1 MKKAVG
7 VTLLACGLLLAGCG
21 NETTKETTKQED
33 TKNEVV
39 KKKEEATGTA
49 EQEATA
55 NNEDAEGTA
64 DGLTAEERKEGF
76 EYEPSLGAAKYY
88 GFGYND
94 EVGIDGTDGEL
105 KPVKM
110 GPMNMTIKN
119 VSVLDIIPNDET
131 RETFGGKNRVRAVSV
146 SVKVENTSDE
156 DVTFYPGQAIAVT
169 DTGEQVEASDELTG
183 DVGGDFL
190 GKVKREGDIVF
201 LLKDEKADIK
211 NVKFIFDGPADKD
224 MYEISGE
231 KRLTFDILSPEEAKK
246 KDQGK

>member
-1 MKKAVG
+1 LKKAVG

-21 NETTKETTKQED
+21 NETAKETTKQED

-131 RETFGGKNRVRAVSV
+131 RETFGGKDRVRAISV

-169 DTGEQVEASDELTG
+169 DTGEQVEASDDLTG

-201 LLKDEKADIK
+201 LLKDAKADIK